1 MVFPGTLYSPNWSI
15 SLLVSTKSKKSF
27 ICLATAEFAADCQ
40 ALPQNTV
47 NTSTFVSSGPL
58 RYVSCGVTAAPSR
71 GAVCRGTIRHGCLN
85 LVCGGSCCPAAGS
98 AILMVLGRGAMCAPP
113 RLLRTGAWTG
123 KGLFRRKLHATAI
136 AGASKWYDAAWT
148 DSQKRCKLALWAK
161 QSRGGLS
168 PSTQT
173 TMAYGWLTSSVAT
186 RSMSATIRPGR
197 CVPGSRRPKA
207 ALLISGRVFVAKGVK
222 SRLASP
228 LKKLSN
234 ANQTPGLRYEMFFNV
249 VSMSFVVPV

>member
-123 KGLFRRKLHATAI
+123 KGLF
-136 AGASKWYDAAWT
+136 AGSFTLPRSRAQVNGTTPRGRTLRNDANWH
-148 DSQKRCKLALWAK
+148 C
-161 QSRGGLS
+161 G
-168 PSTQT
+168 
-173 TMAYGWLTSSVAT
+173 
-186 RSMSATIRPGR
+186 RSNREADYSLPR
-197 CVPGSRRPKA
+197 RRPWRM
-207 ALLISGRVFVAKGVK
+207 GG
-222 SRLASP
+222 
-228 LKKLSN
+228 
-234 ANQTPGLRYEMFFNV
+234 
-249 VSMSFVVPV
+249 